1 MSEPN
6 YHKFFFS
13 ENLLGIENK
22 ITLIFINKPVYLFL
36 SILEINEIVMG
47 EFWCDYVKPK
57 VVGKQI
63 CATWIRTA
71 L

>member
-1 MSEPN
+1 M
-6 YHKFFFS
+6 
-13 ENLLGIENK
+13 
-22 ITLIFINKPVYLFL
+22 NKPVYLFL
-36 SILEINEIVMG
+36 SILEINEIVMS

-71 L
+71 LQST

>member
-1 MSEPN
+1 M
-6 YHKFFFS
+6 
-13 ENLLGIENK
+13 
-22 ITLIFINKPVYLFL
+22 NKPVYLFL

-47 EFWCDYVKPK
+47 EFWCDYVKLK
-57 VVGKQI
+57 VLGKQI